1 MTLPTPRYWAVMS
14 VLKPQPDL
22 LGGITMSILHSRVAA
37 VAAGAAL
44 LVGVSSVGAVAGS
57 MITSK
62 DIKNDTVR
70 SVDVHD
76 NGLYMRDLSQGVQKR
91 INAPGPRG
99 ETGATGAQGE
109 KGDPGAPGAP
119 GPAALANIE
128 HWSSAGTVVAGTT
141 GVVQVNCPTATKTA
155 ISGGFSVDGYSPEV
169 QVLASRNTI
178 DSKGWLVYAH
188 NNDSVAHDVR
198 AWVICADANVAEPT
212 P

>member
-1 MTLPTPRYWAVMS
+1 VLISFAHINYSSWGTTL
-14 VLKPQPDL
+14 
-22 LGGITMSILHSRVAA
+22 SIFRSRTAA
-37 VAAGAAL
+37 VAAGAAV
-44 LVGVSSVGAVAGS
+44 LVGASSFGAVAGS
-57 MITSK
+57 LVTSK

-76 NGLYMRDLSQGVQKR
+76 NGLYMRDLSHGVQTR
-91 INAPGPRG
+91 INAPGP
-99 ETGATGAQGE
+99 QGPA
-109 KGDPGAPGAP
+109 GPQGAPGADGAP
-119 GPAALANIE
+119 GATGPAALANIE

-141 GVVQVNCPTATKTA
+141 GVVQVNCPTTAKTA

-212 P
+212 PAP

>member
-1 MTLPTPRYWAVMS
+1 
-14 VLKPQPDL
+14 
-22 LGGITMSILHSRVAA
+22 MSILHSRVAA

-109 KGDPGAPGAP
+109 KGDPGATGAQGP
-119 GPAALANIE
+119 KGDTGATGPAALANIE

-141 GVVQVNCPTATKTA
+141 NSVQVNCPTPTKTA
-155 ISGGFSVDGYSPEV
+155 ISGGFSVDGNSPDV